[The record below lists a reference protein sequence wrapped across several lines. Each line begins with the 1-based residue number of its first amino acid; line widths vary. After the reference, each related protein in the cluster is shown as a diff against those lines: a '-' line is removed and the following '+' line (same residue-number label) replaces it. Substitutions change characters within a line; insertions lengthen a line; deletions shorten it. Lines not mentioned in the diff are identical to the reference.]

1 RETGMRDFGPYP
13 CGGLFVPAHGMHK
26 TNMYLI
32 NKDSNEIKPVEKITF
47 KSAGLKERK
56 NLQEYIA
63 KDPKSLGEGFLIIQ
77 KEFSGFDDTNER
89 LDLLALDKNGNLVVI
104 ENKLDDTG
112 RDVVWQSLKYVSYC
126 STLKPREIKDIFQD
140 YLQKQGISETA
151 DVVLE
156 EFFGNEDF
164 EEKLNVGNTQRIILV
179 AGEFRKEVTSTVMW
193 LLNFGIKLQC
203 FKVTPY
209 KIEENILLDF
219 DQIIPIKDAEDYI
232 IKVASKNREEQGTQ
246 EELQNR
252 YAVRQYFWTQFLKEA
267 NKKNNLCA
275 NVSSTKENWIPVA
288 LGTSGVSINLAV
300 SQKFACASIQINRGS
315 REENKRVFDHFM
327 KHKEQI
333 EKDFGSPL
341 VWERMDEL
349 ITSRI
354 KWQLDGVNV
363 SDDADYPKMNEFLID
378 GMVRLKKAF
387 TESVKTL

>member
-1 RETGMRDFGPYP
+1 
-13 CGGLFVPAHGMHK
+13 
-26 TNMYLI
+26 MYLI

-63 KDPKSLGEGFLIIQ
+63 KNPESLGEELLIIQ

-89 LDLLALDKNGNLVVI
+89 LDLLALDKKGNLVVI

-112 RDVVWQSLKYVSYC
+112 RDVVWQSLKYASYC
-126 STLKPREIKDIFQD
+126 STLKPSEIKDIFQD
-140 YLQKQGISETA
+140 YLQKQ
-151 DVVLE
+151 DVSKSAGEILE

-164 EEKLNVGNTQRIILV
+164 EENLNMGNSQRIILV

-193 LLNFGIKLQC
+193 LLHFGIRLQC

-209 KIEENILLDF
+209 QIYENILLDF
-219 DQIIPIKDAEDYI
+219 DQIIPMKDAEDYI

-246 EELQNR
+246 EEMQNR
-252 YAVRQYFWTQFLKEA
+252 HVVRQIFWSQFLKEA

-288 LGTSGVSINLAV
+288 LGMSGVQINLAV